1 MEQTSLPHA
10 SMHSVRQARL
20 QSKLALEEARAAVA
34 HLVGATSPSE
44 IVFTAC
50 GTESNNWALA
60 GAALAW
66 RAEHPGSTP
75 HVVASA
81 VEHPAVTE
89 CLAALASLVC
99 TAQHCWSVC
108 TKL

>member
-1 MEQTSLPHA
+1 M
-10 SMHSVRQARL
+10 
-20 QSKLALEEARAAVA
+20 
-34 HLVGATSPSE
+34 
-44 IVFTAC
+44 FTAC

-66 RAEHPGSTP
+66 RAGRPGATP

-89 CLAALASLVC
+89 CLKALAGLVRSC
-99 TAQHCWSVC
+99 LQAANARLAESAGAVC
-108 TKL
+108 YATLRPRVKLWMA